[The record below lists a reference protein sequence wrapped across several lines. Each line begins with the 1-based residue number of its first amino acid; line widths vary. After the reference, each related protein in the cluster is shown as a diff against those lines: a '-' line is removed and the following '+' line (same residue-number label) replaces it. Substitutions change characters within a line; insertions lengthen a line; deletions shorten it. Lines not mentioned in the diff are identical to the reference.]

1 MNNSLKSML
10 LAAAALTAV
19 TASAQDKATLD
30 LLVKKGVITAE
41 ERAKTLDEAAKARE
55 KSGVNRVF
63 PKEDA
68 TKRFTI
74 GGYFQ
79 AQYQSFDYSQGGA
92 ASAVTAPIQNGFLMR
107 RLYLELTADVGA
119 GISGNIVLDTSGNTA
134 SGSTS
139 WLDRAIVSHT
149 SSIGTFD
156 LGYRKVTWGY
166 EESTLTSLFKASSG
180 KLSTVERGIT
190 NRYWAEGENRTS
202 QSTATSQDKAASDGR
217 RLGFAAHHTGLHYT
231 SPANPQ
237 GFEYGASVVNA
248 AQGRFTEGTNTNDL
262 AYYANVVWNNK
273 VSDNEAYAVGVNYGT
288 SRYYNSTGIVN
299 TLANVSGYNPFVMA
313 KYFAWT
319 FQGEY
324 MNTKVTNSLDASN
337 NIDDVDRKPSGYNAM
352 VVYKINDNWEGVV
365 RYTTLDTDG
374 RGQKI
379 SDGERG
385 FAVAAGNAGSIYNK
399 SDALYL
405 GVNYYFNLEALG
417 QQVNGYNAK
426 IQFGFERANFNG
438 KISDTVTTSA
448 NAATANTRTIDGSK
462 ATVDAIR
469 LQAQV
474 AF

>member
-1 MNNSLKSML
+1 MNSTLKSML
-10 LAAAALTAV
+10 IAAAAITSVSAF
-19 TASAQDKATLD
+19 AQDKATLD
-30 LLVKKGVITAE
+30 LLVKKGLITAE
-41 ERAKTLDEAAKARE
+41 ERAKTLDEAAKARSA
-55 KSGVNRVF
+55 SGVNKVF
-63 PKEDA
+63 VKEDA
-68 TKRFTI
+68 TKRLTI

-107 RLYLELTADVGA
+107 RLYLEILADVGN
-119 GISGNIVLDTSGNTA
+119 GISGNIVLDTSGNTSSSA
-134 SGSTS
+134 TS
-139 WLDRAIVSHT
+139 WLDRAMVTHT
-149 SSIGTFD
+149 SEIGSFD

-202 QSTATSQDKAASDGR
+202 QSTATPQDKAASDGR
-217 RLGFAAHHTGLHYT
+217 RLGFGAHHTGLHYN
-231 SPANPQ
+231 SVPNPQ
-237 GFEYGASVVNA
+237 GFEFGASVVNA

-273 VSDNEAYAVGVNYGT
+273 VSDNEAYAVGVNYGN
-288 SRYYNSTGIVN
+288 SRYFNSTGAVN
-299 TLANVSGYNPFVMA
+299 TLANMEGYNPFLMA
-313 KYFAWT
+313 KYFNWT

-324 MNTKVTNSLDASN
+324 MSTKVTNSLDASN
-337 NIDDVDRKPSGYNAM
+337 NIDDVNRKPTGYNAM
-352 VVYKINDNWEGVV
+352 IVYKINDNWEGVA

-399 SDALYL
+399 SDAVYL

-426 IQFGFERANFNG
+426 IQLGFERANFNG

-448 NAATANTRTIDGSK
+448 NAANANTRTIDGSK
-462 ATVDAIR
+462 ATVDTLR

>member
-10 LAAAALTAV
+10 IAAAALTAV
-19 TASAQDKATLD
+19 SASAQDKATLD

-41 ERAKTLDEAAKARE
+41 ERAKTLDDSAKARE

-79 AQYQSFDYSQGGA
+79 AQYQSFDYSQGGTA
-92 ASAVTAPIQNGFLMR
+92 AAVNAPIQNGFLMR

-119 GISGNIVLDTSGNTA
+119 GISGNLVLDTSGNTSSSA
-134 SGSTS
+134 SS
-139 WLDRAIVSHT
+139 WLDRAIISHS
-149 SSIGTFD
+149 SSIGSFD
-156 LGYRKVTWGY
+156 LGYRKVIWGY
-166 EESTLTSLFKASSG
+166 EESTCSSLFKASSG

-190 NRYWAEGENRTS
+190 NRYWAEGENG
-202 QSTATSQDKAASDGR
+202 AASRSDGR
-217 RLGFAAHHTGLHYT
+217 RLGFAAHHTGLHYN
-231 SPANPQ
+231 SPVNPQ

-248 AQGRFTEGTNTNDL
+248 AQGRNTEGTNTNDL

-288 SRYYNSTGIVN
+288 SRYLAATTTPVN
-299 TLANVSGYNPFVMA
+299 TLANISGYNPFIMA

-324 MNTKVTNSLDASN
+324 MSTKVTSSKDAAVN
-337 NIDDVDRKPSGYNAM
+337 VDDFDHTPTGYNAM
-352 VVYKINDNWEGVV
+352 VVYKINDNWEGVA
-365 RYTTLDTDG
+365 RYTSLDTDG

-385 FAVAAGNAGSIYNK
+385 FGVAAGNAGGLYDQSN
-399 SDALYL
+399 ALYL

-426 IQFGFERANFNG
+426 IQLGFERAKFKG
-438 KISDTVTTSA
+438 IITP
-448 NAATANTRTIDGSK
+448 ATGAVSGDK

>member
-10 LAAAALTAV
+10 IAAAALTAV

-41 ERAKTLDEAAKARE
+41 ERAKTLDESAKARE

-79 AQYQSFDYSQGGA
+79 AQYQSFDYSQGGTS
-92 ASAVTAPIQNGFLMR
+92 SAVSAPIQNGFLMR
-107 RLYLELTADVGA
+107 RLYLELTADVGS
-119 GISGNIVLDTSGNTA
+119 GISGNLVLDTSGNT
-134 SGSTS
+134 SSSSSS
-139 WLDRAIVSHT
+139 WLDRAIISHS
-149 SSIGTFD
+149 SSIGSFD

-166 EESTLTSLFKASSG
+166 EESTCSSLFKASSG

-190 NRYWAEGENRTS
+190 NRYWAEGENG
-202 QSTATSQDKAASDGR
+202 AANRSDGR
-217 RLGFAAHHTGLHYT
+217 RLGFAAHHTGLHYN
-231 SPANPQ
+231 SPVNPQ

-248 AQGRFTEGTNTNDL
+248 AQGRNTEGTNTNDL

-288 SRYYNSTGIVN
+288 SRYLAATTAPVN
-299 TLANVSGYNPFVMA
+299 TLADISGYNPFIMA

-319 FQGEY
+319 FQAEY
-324 MNTKVTNSLDASN
+324 MSTKVTSSKDAAVN
-337 NIDDVDRKPSGYNAM
+337 TDDRDHTPTGYNAM
-352 VVYKINDNWEGVV
+352 VVYKINDNWEGVA
-365 RYTTLDTDG
+365 RYTNLDTDG

-385 FAVAAGNAGSIYNK
+385 FGVAAGNAGGLYDQSN
-399 SDALYL
+399 AVYL

-426 IQFGFERANFNG
+426 IQFGFERANFKG
-438 KISDTVTTSA
+438 IITPLTGAVSGD
-448 NAATANTRTIDGSK
+448 K

>member
-1 MNNSLKSML
+1 MNNCLKSML
-10 LAAAALTAV
+10 IAAAALTAV
-19 TASAQDKATLD
+19 SASAQDKATLD

-41 ERAKTLDEAAKARE
+41 ERAKTLDEAAKARSV
-55 KSGVNRVF
+55 SGVNRVF

-79 AQYQSFDYSQGGA
+79 AQYQNFDYSQGGTA
-92 ASAVTAPIQNGFLMR
+92 AAVNQASQGSFLMR
-107 RLYLELTADVGA
+107 RLYVELTADVGA
-119 GISGNIVLDTSGNTA
+119 GISGNLVLDTSGNTTSSA
-134 SGSTS
+134 TS

-149 SSIGTFD
+149 SSIGSFD
-156 LGYRKVTWGY
+156 LGYRKVAWGY
-166 EESTLTSLFKASSG
+166 EESTCTSLFKASSG

-202 QSTATSQDKAASDGR
+202 SSTPTTGEKTGSDGR
-217 RLGFAAHHTGLHYT
+217 RLGFAAHHTGLHFN

-262 AYYANVVWNNK
+262 AYYANIAWNNK
-273 VSDNEAYAVGVNYGT
+273 VSDNEAYSVGVNWGT
-288 SRYYNSTGIVN
+288 SRYYNTTGAVN
-299 TLANVSGYNPFVMA
+299 TLANISGYNPFIMA

-324 MNTKVTNSLDASN
+324 MNTKVTSSKDAAAN
-337 NIDDVDRKPSGYNAM
+337 YDDVDHTPSGYNAM

-365 RYTTLDTDG
+365 RYTSLDTDG

-385 FAVAAGNAGSIYNK
+385 FGVSVGNAGSTYNK
-399 SDALYL
+399 SSAIYL
-405 GVNYYFNLEALG
+405 GANYYFNLEALG

-426 IQFGFERANFNG
+426 IQFGFERAEF
-438 KISDTVTTSA
+438 KDTIATSTGVVTA
-448 NAATANTRTIDGSK
+448 GPK